1 MHELSIVQNIIE
13 IVIKEK
19 QNNSA
24 EKVLKISLK
33 IGDFSNIVPE
43 TLRFCFDILK
53 NENNL
58 SQTTLEI
65 ENVPLRVRCLA
76 CGRIS
81 GAKLDPLK
89 EPPVLWL
96 KREYFPKIPAT
107 GLNHPEAL
115 PGSREF

>member
-81 GAKLDPLK
+81 GAKQYSLVCP
-89 EPPVLWL
+89 EC
-96 KREYFPKIPAT
+96 E
-107 GLNHPEAL
+107 HPGTEIVSGQEL
-115 PGSREF
+115 QIESIEIE